1 MNRMIEVCYCCKSDF
16 HSTSYATG
24 SQRFS
29 DWFEFADWLKQATLK
44 GPVVITSWEYV

>member
-16 HSTSYATG
+16 HSYATG